1 MEKYLVCVILSFGLL
16 GSSVIP
22 ANANPASPACQKVK
36 KKVLAD
42 EAQIKKLY
50 KLYAPA
56 EGKTPQSLGQKN
68 FDFYYSKFIA
78 WDSFALKAYGS
89 MKKTPECFTT
99 AQFKMVSTHYS
110 IHTGMAAAITKEW
123 LIANSVPFNRF
134 LNEAIYDR

>member
-1 MEKYLVCVILSFGLL
+1 MH
-16 GSSVIP
+16 
-22 ANANPASPACQKVK
+22 ANPASPACQKVK

-56 EGKTPQSLGQKN
+56 EGKTPQSLGQKK

-78 WDSFALKAYGS
+78 WDSFALKSYTS

-134 LNEAIYDR
+134 LNEPIYAR